1 MRNLTIRRK
10 KSFIGCLAKVKIYI
24 EDENGDTVINGAKCR
39 LLGKIKNNEVATY
52 EIGNGSYKLFSIYD
66 KVSKGYCNDCYII
79 PAGEEDIEV
88 SGVVKFSPFMGNPFL
103 FDGNMNEETFNNRE
117 QNKKKAMMIM
127 IPLMVTAV
135 VGGFLIGY
143 YLL

>member
-1 MRNLTIRRK
+1 MRSLTVRRR

-24 EDENGDTVINGAKCR
+24 EDENGDTVINGVKCR
-39 LLGKIKNNEVATY
+39 LLGKLKNKEVATY

-66 KVSKGYCNDCYII
+66 KLSKGYCNDCYII
-79 PAGEEDIEV
+79 PEGEENIEV
-88 SGVVKFSPFMGNPFL
+88 SGVSIFSPFMGNPFI
-103 FDGNMNEETFNNRE
+103 FDGNMNQASFNHRE
-117 QNKKKAMMIM
+117 QNKKRAMMIM
-127 IPLMVTAV
+127 IPVMVVAI